1 MTTAETFSRICPLCE
16 ATCGIKVTVEGDRI
30 LSVRGN
36 PDDPFSR
43 GYICPKGVAL
53 PELHHD
59 PARLR
64 TPLVRRSK
72 GGDLEPADWDEAFAV
87 IRERLGSIIREHG
100 PNSVAVFAG
109 NPNVH
114 SPANTFYLPA
124 LFRGLGT
131 DQRYSA
137 STVDQMPKQVASALM
152 FGTEFSVP
160 IPDIDRTDLF
170 VILGANP
177 LVSNGS
183 LMTAPDMP
191 GRLRALKK
199 RGGRLVV
206 IDPVRTRTAQ
216 VADVHLPI
224 RPGSDALLLASLARE
239 LIQPGVAH
247 LGSAAAHIDSG
258 ELDVLRQALEPFTP
272 EAVAP
277 ITGIEAL
284 AIRTLIDDLR
294 AAPSAAVYGRMG
306 TSTSGLN
313 SSGRTLPLATV
324 ASWLVDVVNVAIG
337 ALDSPGGVM
346 WPRGAAGGPNTVGT
360 PGKGR
365 GVRIPGSRRSRV
377 RGLPSALGE
386 FPASVLAEEIDT
398 PDPETG
404 ERVRALVTVAG
415 NPVLSTPDSQRL
427 AAAIGQLEFMVSV
440 DAYLNDTTSRA
451 DVILPAP
458 SPLSRPHFDVVFNN
472 LAVRNQARFA
482 PPTMPLADTERSE
495 ADTLLQLAAI
505 AIGIT
510 TGSEPTA
517 DQLDDVVAGAIA
529 HQSVSDEASSA
540 HGADI
545 AEVLAAVSHLTR
557 VRRLLDLRIRSGPY
571 GDGFGQNPHPE
582 ALSLTCLEDRPD
594 GIDLGPLQPRL
605 PEVLRTPSG
614 RIDVAPPILVE
625 ALDDLSAFLAS
636 ADSAP
641 DLVLVG
647 RRQLRSNNSWMHT
660 LPALQ
665 GGSNVCTVL
674 MNPQDAVRLGI
685 SDGRQVTLRTTTGA
699 TSAPVH
705 VTDEV
710 MPGVVSMPHGWSGAN
725 VNAVV
730 GTDAI
735 DPLSATAVLS
745 GIPVT
750 VSQA

>member
-16 ATCGIKVTVEGDRI
+16 ATCGIKVTVEGERVV
-30 LSVRGN
+30 SVRGN

-59 PARLR
+59 PLRLR
-64 TPLVRRSK
+64 TPLVRKTK
-72 GGDLEPADWDEAFAV
+72 GGELEPAEWDEAFAM
-87 IRERLGSIIREHG
+87 IRERLGAIIKDHG
-100 PNSVAVFAG
+100 PNSVAIFAG

-124 LFRGLGT
+124 VFRGLGT

-160 IPDIDRTDLF
+160 IPDIDRTDLL

-216 VADVHLPI
+216 AADVHLTI
-224 RPGSDALLLASLARE
+224 RPGSDALLLAALARE
-239 LIQPGVAH
+239 LVQPGVVQ
-247 LGSAAAHIDSG
+247 LGSAEAHIEVD
-258 ELDVLRQALEPFTP
+258 ELEVLRQALEAFTP

-277 ITGIEAL
+277 MTGIDASS
-284 AIRTLIDDLR
+284 IRGLIQDLR
-294 AAPSAAVYGRMG
+294 TAPSAAVYGRMG
-306 TSTSGLN
+306 TCTSGL
-313 SSGRTLPLATV
+313 SAGGRTVPMATV
-324 ASWLVDVVNVAIG
+324 ASWLIDVVNVAIG

-346 WPRGAAGGPNTVGT
+346 WPLGAAGGPNTAGT

-398 PDPETG
+398 PDAETG
-404 ERVRALVTVAG
+404 ERVRALITVAG
-415 NPVLSTPDSQRL
+415 NPVLSTPDGQRL
-427 AAAIGQLEFMVSV
+427 AAAIGELDFMVSV
-440 DAYLNDTTSRA
+440 DAYLNDTTSQA

-472 LAVRNQARFA
+472 LAVRNQARYA

-510 TGSEPTA
+510 TGSEPTV
-517 DQLDDVVAGAIA
+517 DQLDDAVAGAIA
-529 HQSVSDEASSA
+529 HQAVSEEASRA
-540 HGADI
+540 HGADLST
-545 AEVLAAVSHLTR
+545 VLEAVRHLTR

-582 ALSLTCLEDRPD
+582 ALSLASIEDTPD
-594 GIDLGPLQPRL
+594 GIDLGAMQPRL

-614 RIDVAPPILVE
+614 RIELAPMVLVE
-625 ALDDLSAFLAS
+625 ALGELHAVLAS
-636 ADSAP
+636 VDSAP

-674 MNPQDAVRLGI
+674 MNPQDALRLGI
-685 SDGRQVTLRTTTGA
+685 SDGDQVTLRTSAGA
-699 TSAPVH
+699 TSAPAQ

-730 GTDAI
+730 GSDAI
-735 DPLSATAVLS
+735 DSLSATAVLS
-745 GIPVT
+745 GIVVT
-750 VSQA
+750 VALA